1 MKILTAFY
9 LITLLVLLFSCM
21 PHDNKDG
28 VVCTT
33 EYRMLTV
40 SVKDTTSQPVHLS
53 SYYVKKT
60 STGEIMDFAKEDH
73 YTDSINS
80 IQGIYFLFT
89 DGKMGMTSKN
99 GTEFEFHGK
108 LDTSEI
114 VNEHFIIGND
124 ECHVKIMSGNTAII
138 ISK

>member
-1 MKILTAFY
+1 MRNLTVFCLIILP
-9 LITLLVLLFSCM
+9 VLLFSCM
-21 PHDNKDG
+21 PHDHKDG
-28 VVCTT
+28 VICTT
-33 EYRMLTV
+33 DYRMLMV
-40 SVKDTTSQPVHLS
+40 SVKDTMSQPVHLS

-89 DGKMGMTSKN
+89 DGKMGMTSTN
-99 GTEFEFHGK
+99 GTEFEFHGM

-124 ECHVKIMSGNTAII
+124 ECHVKIMSGNTEII